1 MVNDAG
7 QPPDERKF
15 RSDIA
20 AAAFVLGAE
29 TGRWRLV
36 SIAWPH
42 AVIAVSAGARESG
55 PKEFFLRFELTR
67 YPIDA
72 PTAMPWDP
80 ETESMLPAERRPK
93 GNRVGLAF
101 RINWESGRA
110 LYVPCDQVALTG
122 HGGWADQYPTWT
134 WDPGKDITL
143 YLRLVH
149 QMLNDP
155 DYTGV

>member
-1 MVNDAG
+1 VDDAV

-20 AAAFVLGAE
+20 APVFVLGVE

-42 AVIAVSAGARESG
+42 AVIAVTAAHRKNS
-55 PKEFFLRFELTR
+55 PDEFVLRFDLTH
-67 YPIDA
+67 YPVDA

-80 ETESMLPAERRPK
+80 GTEVMLPAERRPK
-93 GNRVGLAF
+93 GDRVGHAF
-101 RINWESGRA
+101 RTDWESGRA
-110 LYVPCDQVALTG
+110 LYVPCDRVALNG
-122 HGGWADQYPTWT
+122 HGAWAEQYPSWT
-134 WDPGKDITL
+134 WDPSKDITL

-149 QMLNDP
+149 QRLNDP